1 MKKKLIMGSALTI
14 LMCSSLITGAT
25 MALFT
30 SRTEAGISVSGGK
43 VDVSA
48 QIKSLTTYSEG
59 EPTENNGEFA
69 LGGTATVEGGNITLA
84 NFMPM
89 DKVVVEIEVTNT
101 SSVAYQQRV
110 SLSGND
116 DGGFM
121 DELLIGISDDNI
133 SYTYYS
139 NYVSEWEKKS
149 ATEQAE
155 VTTMYISV
163 ELPEFVGSA
172 WQGKTCEI
180 SLAIEAVQGNADISG
195 TAVANKVFLVESQKE
210 LNTKIGSMA
219 SGETVV
225 LCGGEENWKDVTVEY
240 TSEVA
245 KDITIRGYG
254 VGNMT
259 INAPYSTVHLYNNV
273 TTLKVVAVAG
283 QSLHIYGNVA
293 ETLTIESGRAVVEE
307 GASVAV
313 VNVAPAD
320 EATVKVEVA
329 DRAEVE
335 SIVVNTKTGATAEV
349 VIAEE
354 VTVPSLEIKGEGDVK
369 LENNGNVG
377 NTTVTTA
384 EQLVEAL
391 GMEGATVKLDGDI
404 GIAASVLQ
412 NAINYNGVKNFAID
426 LNGKTLTLTDG
437 TLNIVGENITLR
449 LFNGNLNA
457 HNSRSTVASIMVGS
471 SCGFG
476 IENVN
481 VSATGSFLYPCGDAA
496 KVDVTDCKL
505 EIGGVYAVATNAA
518 KTDNYNVVITV
529 VGSSIK
535 MLGDDS
541 AAIMINVA
549 GTLDMENVDIDA
561 RRQGII
567 VRAGEANL
575 TNVRVNAEIPYL
587 DWEYAKNYANNPA
600 SWGSGNEVPYGAL
613 VVGNQQES
621 AYKADAV
628 VKIEGGS
635 YVCTAADDRVA
646 ERASALYTIKGTT
659 RATTVTMSGAT
670 FTGKVVNYN
679 NSATLEGFEDYTVI
693 TALVAS
699 AEEWAKIDD
708 LVALKADEAYYFQ
721 QIADIEF
728 TSQLAK
734 FCGTYDGNGY
744 DLTRA
749 QNFGMGQMAAV
760 ILEIAG
766 HTAIKN
772 VDLYMYDP
780 TIIISL
786 ADWGTAYGV
795 DFENVT
801 TNSKAGELKVNSSN
815 FGFFISN
822 ALYTS
827 TGSSVEYN
835 FINCTNNVS
844 IENAG
849 NCTGVF
855 VGSGPCANGTLI
867 INYENCANNGDITGA
882 AYVGYLYGNPSY
894 IQSMTDEEYPDSTIN
909 VTNCVNN
916 GVLRSNAENAVV
928 AIAPKFSDVIANDAV
943 TGTGSLIAENAI
955 EDLVYTINQSDT
967 DFTITT
973 EKTEYTY
980 KMAFSVNATYF
991 TKDGTPWTEE
1001 HTADIPDRT
1010 LSEVS
1015 NGLKYFKNLTVS
1027 GEETGGL
1034 LAVKAYDKRTV
1045 VSENILTEEEVSAL
1059 EFNAARYALTVKDGV
1074 TYMVF
1079 NVTEDYYINSG
1090 VVVMLYAYDA
1100 EGSLVGIKTVK

>member
-1 MKKKLIMGSALTI
+1 M
-14 LMCSSLITGAT
+14 
-25 MALFT
+25 
-30 SRTEAGISVSGGK
+30 
-43 VDVSA
+43 
-48 QIKSLTTYSEG
+48 
-59 EPTENNGEFA
+59 
-69 LGGTATVEGGNITLA
+69 
-84 NFMPM
+84 
-89 DKVVVEIEVTNT
+89 
-101 SSVAYQQRV
+101 
-110 SLSGND
+110 
-116 DGGFM
+116 
-121 DELLIGISDDNI
+121 
-133 SYTYYS
+133 
-139 NYVSEWEKKS
+139 
-149 ATEQAE
+149 
-155 VTTMYISV
+155 
-163 ELPEFVGSA
+163 
-172 WQGKTCEI
+172 
-180 SLAIEAVQGNADISG
+180 
-195 TAVANKVFLVESQKE
+195 
-210 LNTKIGSMA
+210 
-219 SGETVV
+219 
-225 LCGGEENWKDVTVEY
+225 
-240 TSEVA
+240 
-245 KDITIRGYG
+245 
-254 VGNMT
+254 
-259 INAPYSTVHLYNNV
+259 
-273 TTLKVVAVAG
+273 
-283 QSLHIYGNVA
+283 
-293 ETLTIESGRAVVEE
+293 
-307 GASVAV
+307 AV
-313 VNVAPAD
+313 VNVAPVD

-335 SIVVNTKTGATAEV
+335 SIVVNTNAGATAEV

-369 LENNGNVG
+369 LENNGTVG
-377 NTTVTTA
+377 NTTVEEGATLNNTVTNS
-384 EQLVEAL
+384 EELLKAL
-391 GMEGATVKLDGDI
+391 SMEGATVKLDGDI
-404 GIAASVLQ
+404 SVWTSDIE
-412 NAINYNGVKNFAID
+412 NVINNTGKNYVID
-426 LNGKTLTLTDG
+426 LNEHALTIMVG
-437 TLNIVGENITLR
+437 TLDIVGEGTSLTIK
-449 LFNGNLNA
+449 NGVLNA
-457 HNSRSTVASIMVGS
+457 NNSTGTDAAVI
-471 SCGFG
+471 
-476 IENVN
+476 VN
-481 VSATGSFLYPCGDAA
+481 KGCSLELNGVTANATGTFLFPCGDAA
-496 KVDVTDCKL
+496 KVEVCDCTL
-505 EIGGVYAVATNAA
+505 NVGGVYAVGTNAN
-518 KTDNYNVVITV
+518 TSDNYGVIIEITE
-529 VGSSIK
+529 STINMTSDD
-535 MLGDDS
+535 GDS
-541 AAIMINVA
+541 CAVMINVA
-549 GTLDMENVDIDA
+549 GTLNMENVKVNA
-561 RRQGII
+561 RRQGIF

-575 TNVRVNAEIPYL
+575 TDVDVTAEIPYL
-587 DWEYAKNYANNPA
+587 DWEYVKNYANNPA
-600 SWGSGNEVPYGAL
+600 NWGSGNEVPYGAL
-613 VVGNQQES
+613 VVGNQKET
-621 AYKADAV
+621 AYKADAIV
-628 VKIEGGS
+628 NIEGGS
-635 YVCTAADDRVA
+635 YTCTASDERVA
-646 ERASALYTIKGTT
+646 ERASALYAIKGTT
-659 RATTVTMSGAT
+659 RATVVNISGAT
-670 FTGKVVNYN
+670 LTGKVVNYN
-679 NSATLEGFEDYTVI
+679 NSATLDGFKDYTVI

-699 AEEWAKIDD
+699 AAEWAKIDD

-749 QNFGMGQMAAV
+749 QNFGKGQMAAV

-827 TGSSVEYN
+827 TGSHVEYN

-894 IQSMTDEEYPDSTIN
+894 IQSMRDEEYQDSEIN
-909 VTNCVNN
+909 VTNCENN

-943 TGTGSLIAENAI
+943 EGTGSLIVENAI
-955 EDLVYTINQSDT
+955 KDLVYTINQSGT

-1001 HTADIPDRT
+1001 HTADIPERT

-1015 NGLKYFKNLTVS
+1015 NGLKYLKNLTVS
-1027 GEETGGL
+1027 EEATGGL

-1059 EFNAARYALTVKDGV
+1059 EFNAARYALTVKDDV

>member
-496 KVDVTDCKL
+496 VTDCKL

-613 VVGNQQES
+613 VVGNMQ
-621 AYKADAV
+621 
-628 VKIEGGS
+628 
-635 YVCTAADDRVA
+635 
-646 ERASALYTIKGTT
+646 
-659 RATTVTMSGAT
+659 
-670 FTGKVVNYN
+670 
-679 NSATLEGFEDYTVI
+679 
-693 TALVAS
+693 
-699 AEEWAKIDD
+699 
-708 LVALKADEAYYFQ
+708 
-721 QIADIEF
+721 
-728 TSQLAK
+728 
-734 FCGTYDGNGY
+734 
-744 DLTRA
+744 
-749 QNFGMGQMAAV
+749 
-760 ILEIAG
+760 
-766 HTAIKN
+766 
-772 VDLYMYDP
+772 
-780 TIIISL
+780 
-786 ADWGTAYGV
+786 
-795 DFENVT
+795 
-801 TNSKAGELKVNSSN
+801 
-815 FGFFISN
+815 
-822 ALYTS
+822 
-827 TGSSVEYN
+827 
-835 FINCTNNVS
+835 
-844 IENAG
+844 
-849 NCTGVF
+849 
-855 VGSGPCANGTLI
+855 
-867 INYENCANNGDITGA
+867 
-882 AYVGYLYGNPSY
+882 
-894 IQSMTDEEYPDSTIN
+894 
-909 VTNCVNN
+909 
-916 GVLRSNAENAVV
+916 
-928 AIAPKFSDVIANDAV
+928 
-943 TGTGSLIAENAI
+943 
-955 EDLVYTINQSDT
+955 
-967 DFTITT
+967 
-973 EKTEYTY
+973 
-980 KMAFSVNATYF
+980 
-991 TKDGTPWTEE
+991 
-1001 HTADIPDRT
+1001 
-1010 LSEVS
+1010 
-1015 NGLKYFKNLTVS
+1015 
-1027 GEETGGL
+1027 
-1034 LAVKAYDKRTV
+1034 
-1045 VSENILTEEEVSAL
+1045 
-1059 EFNAARYALTVKDGV
+1059 
-1074 TYMVF
+1074 
-1079 NVTEDYYINSG
+1079 
-1090 VVVMLYAYDA
+1090 
-1100 EGSLVGIKTVK
+1100 